1 MQSGLPAGA
10 RRKRHTL
17 VKQDKGIGML
27 TIIPLMIVPLI
38 FYNALIFGF
47 LGSSGVAALTSDI
60 FSVQMISGAQWSM
73 DLGDTVIVI
82 ALVLLFFEVLK
93 STRTGSWSVVD
104 HMLSAFVFI
113 AFLIEFLLVADAATD
128 IFFVLTVIAL
138 VDLVAGFSV
147 SIKSAGRDVSIGL

>member
-1 MQSGLPAGA
+1 
-10 RRKRHTL
+10 
-17 VKQDKGIGML
+17 
-27 TIIPLMIVPLI
+27 MIV
-38 FYNALIFGF
+38 
-47 LGSSGVAALTSDI
+47 T
-60 FSVQMISGAQWSM
+60 
-73 DLGDTVIVI
+73 